1 MSDQG
6 GDFGFVGA
14 AYTASDPYQDRQDLI
29 NWYVEVSQ
37 DDKSKTPTALL
48 GCPGLNNIFQL
59 NAPPSGEVRGAW
71 VLPGGTQCAWVSGNK
86 FYISTM
92 TVPATQTSIA
102 QFSVTQYGTLLT
114 NNGQVC
120 IRDNG
125 AGGYVC
131 VVDGPYGYLW
141 NIATTAFT
149 QIVDPAF
156 YGSDK
161 VAFIDG
167 WLIFNK
173 PGTQTFYTTGPV
185 PYTVTFPGA
194 FFALK
199 DSNSDNL
206 ITLMENNKELWL
218 VGERAS
224 EVWYNAGG
232 ANFSFSRI
240 PGVSP
245 QIGCAAKNSIAR
257 LGGSL
262 VWLGRS
268 ERGENVVI
276 KTDQY
281 TYTTISNRAVEFQF
295 SQYPLVSDAFGY
307 TYVEDGHLFYMLTF
321 PTADVTWCY
330 DATTE
335 EWHKRLSYDQATGT
349 YHRHRSNCYVNYQ
362 NIRMVG
368 DYQSGFTMQMSRNF
382 YTDAGQP
389 LVALR
394 RAPHIWKKEDRTRLF
409 HSSLQIEFSPGVGL
423 QVGQGVDPQ
432 VMVRWSDDGGATFGN
447 QHLVPIGKAGRTK
460 NRAIVRRLGQARDRV
475 YEASISDPVKRDVV
489 GATLCA
495 ALEEDEAA

>member
-1 MSDQG
+1 VSDSG
-6 GDFGFVGA
+6 ADFGFVGA
-14 AYTASDPYQDRQDLI
+14 SYVASDPYQDRQECI
-29 NWYVEVSQ
+29 NFYVEISQ

-48 GCPGLNNIFQL
+48 GCPGLNNVFQL
-59 NAPPSGEVRGAW
+59 NTPPNGEVRGAW
-71 VLPGGTQCAWVSGNK
+71 VLPGGVKCAWVAGNK
-86 FYISTM
+86 FYVSTM

-114 NNGQVC
+114 NTGQVS

-125 AGGYVC
+125 NGGYVC
-131 VVDGPYGYLW
+131 IVDGPYGYLW
-141 NIATTAFT
+141 NIATTVFT

-156 YGSDK
+156 YGADK

-173 PGTQTFYTTGPV
+173 PGTQIFYTTASV
-185 PYTVTFPGA
+185 PYTVTFAGA

-218 VGERAS
+218 VGERSS

-245 QIGCAAKNSIAR
+245 QVGCAAKNSIAR

-281 TYTTISNRAVEFQF
+281 TYTTISNRAVESQF
-295 SQYPLVSDAFGY
+295 AQYPLVSDAFGY
-307 TYVEDGHLFYMLTF
+307 TYVEDGHLFYVLTF

-335 EWHKRLSYDQATGT
+335 QWHKRLSYDQTTGT
-349 YHRHRSNCYVNYQ
+349 FHRHRSNCFVNYQ

-368 DYQSGFTMQMSRNF
+368 DYQSGYAMQMSRSF
-382 YTDAGQP
+382 YTDAGAP
-389 LVALR
+389 LIALR
-394 RAPHIWKKEDRTRLF
+394 KTPHVWKKEDRTRVS

-423 QVGQGVDPQ
+423 QTGQGVDPQ
-432 VMVRWSDDGGATFGN
+432 VMIRWSDDGGATFGN
-447 QHLVPIGKAGRTK
+447 QHMVTIGKAGRTK
-460 NRAIVRRLGQARDRV
+460 NRAIIRRLGQARDRV
-475 YEASISDPVKRDVV
+475 YEVSISDPVKRDVV
-489 GATLCA
+489 GATLFA
-495 ALEEDEAA
+495 SVEDEAA

>member
-6 GDFGFVGA
+6 ADFGFCGSSYSA
-14 AYTASDPYQDRQDLI
+14 TDYRQDAQECI
-29 NWYVEVSQ
+29 NFYLEASQ
-37 DDKSKTPTALL
+37 DSKSKTETALL
-48 GCPGLNNIFQL
+48 GCPGLNNIFLL
-59 NAPPSGEVRGAW
+59 NSPPSGEVRGAW
-71 VLPGGTQCAWVSGNK
+71 VLPGGVKCAWVCGNK
-86 FYISTM
+86 FYVSTM

-114 NNGQVC
+114 NTGQVS

-125 AGGYVC
+125 SGGYVC
-131 VVDGPYGYLW
+131 IVDGPYGYLW
-141 NIATTAFT
+141 NIATTVFT

-156 YGSDK
+156 YGADK

-206 ITLMENNKELWL
+206 VTLMENSKELWL
-218 VGERAS
+218 VGERSS

-257 LGGSL
+257 LGASL

-281 TYTTISNRAVEFQF
+281 SYTTISNRAIEFQF

-335 EWHKRLSYDQATGT
+335 QWHKRLSYDDATGT
-349 YHRHRSNCYVNYQ
+349 FHRHRSNCFVNYQ

-368 DYQSGFTMQMSRNF
+368 DFNSGYAMQMSREF
-382 YTDAGQP
+382 FTDNGEP
-389 LVALR
+389 LIAIR
-394 RAPHIWKKEDRTRLF
+394 RTPHMWSKENRERVF
-409 HSSLQIEFSPGVGL
+409 HSALQIEFTPGVGL
-423 QVGQGVDPQ
+423 QTGQGVDPQ
-432 VMVRWSDDGGATFGN
+432 VMLRWSDDGGASFGN
-447 QHLVPIGKAGRTK
+447 QHWVTIGKAGRTK
-460 NRAIVRRLGQARDRV
+460 NRAMWRRLGEARDRV
-475 YEASISDPVKRDVV
+475 YEASISDPVRRDVV
-489 GATLCA
+489 GATLFA
-495 ALEEDEAA
+495 SLTAGEG